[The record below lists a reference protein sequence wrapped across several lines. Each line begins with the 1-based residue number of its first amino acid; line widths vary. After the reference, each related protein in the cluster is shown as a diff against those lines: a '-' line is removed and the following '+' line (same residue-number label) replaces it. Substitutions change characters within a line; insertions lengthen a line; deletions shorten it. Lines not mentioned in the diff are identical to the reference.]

1 MIKGTA
7 EVNGV
12 PSLQPPAD
20 QVYTSKVMFNLV
32 EGKGDAAEAVEP
44 SATAKPAAGKAP
56 ADKPAAAAEEP
67 AAEGAEKPAAEKPAA
82 EGAAPAEGE
91 AKAEKPAEKK
101 KGPGKLLLQPLG
113 SRYATAILKDS
124 GWHGI

>member
-20 QVYTSKVMFNLV
+20 QVYTSKVVFNLV

-44 SATAKPAAGKAP
+44 STTKPAAAAGKAP
-56 ADKPAAAAEEP
+56 ADKPAPAAAEEP
-67 AAEGAEKPAAEKPAA
+67 AAAEGAEKPAEKPAA
-82 EGAAPAEGE
+82 AEAPAGGE
-91 AKAEKPAEKK
+91 AKPAEKPVEKK
-101 KGPGKLLLQPLG
+101 KGPGRL
-113 SRYATAILKDS
+113 
-124 GWHGI
+124 